1 MSLVHSLVIALGG
14 GSMLVVWHGFVRPD
28 VAIPDPLAGPK
39 HGKNGLTTV
48 RYESY
53 QVVLA

>member
-28 VAIPDPLAGPK
+28 VAIPGPLAGPK
-39 HGKNGLTTV
+39 HGKNGPTTV
-48 RYESY
+48 RHESY